1 MTRTFIA
8 LFICFSIVP
17 QMAVAETRLPDGGE
31 AQSEGLT
38 AYYTDPTDRYDHG
51 ILGDGIEAASLT
63 IEQDGQTIRVSLP
76 EDQVFEDLTPRIVD
90 ADGDG
95 KPEILTILSS
105 VDQGAAIAL
114 YSPQGRQLTVS
125 PFIGKAHRWL
135 NPVGVADFT
144 GDGHPEI
151 AAVETPHIGG
161 VLVLYRWDGRSGTLE
176 ERQRVPGFSTHAI
189 GSRDQ
194 GLSIIVDWDGD
205 GVDDILLPSQ
215 DRKDLIG
222 VSFAGGTFREVERY
236 SLRREISGNLTL
248 QGNFLIVPI
257 KGRPNRT
264 FTRPYNPAEAALKKS
279 HHLPAP
285 SQADQP
291 SGTPAPQ

>member
-1 MTRTFIA
+1 MTRAFTA
-8 LFICFSIVP
+8 LVVCLSIWP
-17 QMAVAETRLPDGGE
+17 QAAQADTRLPDGGE
-31 AQSEGLT
+31 AQIEGLT
-38 AYYTDPTDRYDHG
+38 AYYSDPTDRYDHG

-63 IEQDGQTIRVSLP
+63 IENGEQTIRVSLP
-76 EDQVFEDLTPRIVD
+76 DDQVFEDLTPRIVD

-95 KPEILTILSS
+95 RPEILTILSS

-114 YSPQGRQLTVS
+114 YSPQGKQLAVS
-125 PFIGKAHRWL
+125 PFIGKPHRWL

-144 GDGHPEI
+144 GNGHPEI
-151 AAVETPHIGG
+151 AVVETPHIGG
-161 VLVLYRWDGRSGTLE
+161 VLVLYDWDGHSGTLM
-176 ERQRVPGFSTHAI
+176 ERQRVSGFSTHVI

-194 GLSIIVDWDGD
+194 NLSIIVDWDGD

-215 DRKDLIG
+215 DRTALIG
-222 VSFAGGTFREVERY
+222 VSFAGDTFREVERF

-291 SGTPAPQ
+291 SGTPAAQ